1 MTPTNVRASL
11 EFLEELWLYMNEY
24 LEVVPDNW
32 REEKYASYREF
43 ARDELT
49 KFYGW
54 LQHIQGVD
62 DDTN

>member
-1 MTPTNVRASL
+1 MRASL

-32 REEKYASYREF
+32 CEEKYASYREF

-49 KFYGW
+49 KF
-54 LQHIQGVD
+54 
-62 DDTN
+62 

>member
-1 MTPTNVRASL
+1 MPATASL
-11 EFLEELWLYMNEY
+11 QETNSRSSSE
-24 LEVVPDNW
+24 D
-32 REEKYASYREF
+32 KYASYREF